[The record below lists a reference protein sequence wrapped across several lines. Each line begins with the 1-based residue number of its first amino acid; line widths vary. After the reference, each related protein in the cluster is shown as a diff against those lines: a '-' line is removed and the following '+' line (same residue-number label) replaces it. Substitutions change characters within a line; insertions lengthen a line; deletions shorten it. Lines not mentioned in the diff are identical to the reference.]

1 MKNTLQFTSEMW
13 LYPGETGNWHFIS
26 LPKKAAKEIKESFV
40 GLSRGWGS
48 LRVEAIIGKTTWK
61 TSIFPDKK
69 RGTYVLPIKAD
80 VRKKE
85 DISAGDKV
93 RTSIKII
100 IK

>member
-1 MKNTLQFTSEMW
+1 MW

-26 LPKKAAKEIKESFV
+26 LPKKAAAEIKKSFG

-48 LRVEAIIGKTTWK
+48 LRIEAIIGKTSWK
-61 TSIFPDKK
+61 TSVFPNKK

-85 DISAGDKV
+85 DINAGDKV
-93 RTSIKII
+93 KVKLTILV
-100 IK
+100 